1 MKSKVIFQR
10 YGKYQKKMYIM
21 NLMLSLILT
30 SILVPVI
37 FGLVFQMNARDY
49 RTAMDES
56 VEKTLGNASL
66 KSEIIAEALHTIEKS
81 QELQSFL
88 SASTRGEYYL
98 YSSRLKD
105 RLTRVSSRYLNAA
118 FVLSITIPEKSASVI
133 TPYGTTGKESFAEE
147 FFGDAGAL
155 AEQSEK
161 LTARGNGASF
171 SFERERVLHYMKY
184 DRLQDRPYLIFL
196 QVPLAELIDFAP
208 AVSWNLADHQTIF
221 AGRKNI
227 SYEQMQAIVS
237 DGRELIESRKEVVF
251 ARWLDGLD
259 WILTASYEKKKPD
272 MAFFFF
278 YFLLPFLALAALIAA
293 VSSLITRSLYRPI
306 KELVTETKSIVP
318 ADNEHDE
325 IKLLKQGAAQAHQLS
340 KDLRETLSEKERLL
354 HYKQNRDLLFGI
366 LPPEADRKEGQLYVV
381 AVFSLHNLASEEK
394 CYLFK
399 QYLQEK
405 LESSAG
411 VRYINTEDISCTLIL
426 EAESLEAARRFISE
440 KLEDSPAD
448 AEVQI
453 ALSDPGFGMES
464 IKTLYLQCSL
474 LLQYKYLYRQQR
486 FLSADLIP
494 LKADENYSY
503 PLAAENS
510 LIQAVLRGNPESL
523 KLFDRI
529 ISQNEKI
536 MASAPQT
543 QRRFVLM
550 LTGTLHRILREF
562 YMEIPLKYDL
572 HELDE
577 EWQNPEIFA
586 RIRQDISDILNFVA
600 SKEKQEDDDLAKTL
614 LTYIEEHYHED
625 IMLVDLAEKIN
636 ASEKYCSMLFKQSV
650 GENFKT
656 YLNNFRIERAKEI
669 LRAQPDAKISE
680 VAERV
685 GFNSANTFIRVFSK
699 HVGLTP
705 KAFAE
710 KE

>member
-1 MKSKVIFQR
+1 
-10 YGKYQKKMYIM
+10 M

-49 RTAMDES
+49 RAAMDES

-66 KSEIIAEALHTIEKS
+66 KGEIIAEALHTIESS
-81 QELQSFL
+81 QEIEDFL
-88 SASTRGEYYL
+88 SAASRGEYYL
-98 YSSRLKD
+98 RSSLLKN

-118 FVLSITIPEKSASVI
+118 FVLSITLPEEEASVI
-133 TPYGTTGKESFAEE
+133 TPYGTVGKESFSAE
-147 FFGDAGAL
+147 FFGEAGAL
-155 AEQSEK
+155 AEK
-161 LTARGNGASF
+161 LAELAARGDGASL
-171 SFERERVLHYMKY
+171 SFERETALHYMKY
-184 DRLQDRPYLIFL
+184 DRRQGRPYLLFL
-196 QVPLAELIDFAP
+196 QIPLAELIDFAP
-208 AVSWNLADHQTIF
+208 AVSWNLADQRTIF

-227 SYEQMQAIVS
+227 SYEQMQAILS
-237 DGRELIESRKEVVF
+237 DHRELVESANEVVF
-251 ARWLDGLD
+251 VRWLDGLN

-293 VSSLITRSLYRPI
+293 VSSVITRSLYRPI
-306 KELVTETKSIVP
+306 KELVSETKSIVP
-318 ADNEHDE
+318 ADNEDDE
-325 IKLLKQGAAQAHQLS
+325 IKLLKRGTEQAHQLS

-354 HYKQNRDLLFGI
+354 NYKQNRDLLFGI
-366 LPPEADRKEGQLYVV
+366 LPPEAERKADQYYVV

-394 CYLFK
+394 RYLFK

-405 LESSAG
+405 LEGSAG
-411 VRYINTEDISCTLIL
+411 VRYINTEDIACALIL
-426 EAESLEAARRFISE
+426 EADSLEAARRFISE
-440 KLEDSPAD
+440 ILEGSPADAD

-453 ALSDPGFGMES
+453 ALSDPGFGLES

-503 PLAAENS
+503 PLSAENS
-510 LIQAVLRGNPESL
+510 LIQMVLTGNPESL
-523 KLFDRI
+523 KIFDRI
-529 ISQNEKI
+529 IGQNEKI

-562 YMEIPLKYDL
+562 YMEIPLSYDL
-572 HELDE
+572 NHLDE
-577 EWQNPEIFA
+577 EWQSPEIFA

-600 SKEKQEDDDLAKTL
+600 SKEKKEDDDLAKIL

-636 ASEKYCSMLFKQSV
+636 ASEKYCSTLFKQSV

-699 HVGLTP
+699 RVGLTP

-710 KE
+710 GE